1 MPDSEKKK
9 MTDHVG
15 DGVGSV
21 IEGLFYCIGRG
32 APAIADAAESLAST
46 RVGKHVVFHSK
57 VGFANGWN
65 ATILKRE
72 ARKDRQ
78 GRAKWGDK
86 WTAVKDKVVEKGTEF
101 IDAVQGDVRELRGE
115 GPNLRVVPDHG

>member
-1 MPDSEKKK
+1 

-21 IEGLFYCIGRG
+21 IEGLFYCLGRG
-32 APAIADAAESLAST
+32 APAIADAAEGLSNT

-57 VGFANGWN
+57 VGYAKGWN

-72 ARKDRQ
+72 ARKNRV
-78 GRAKWGDK
+78 GRAKFGKELWEK
-86 WTAVKDKVVEKGTEF
+86 TKGTF
-101 IDAVQGDVRELRGE
+101 VDLADAAQADIRELRGE
-115 GPNLRVVPDHG
+115 GPNLRVVPQ